1 MLEEG
6 QNQEMAPV
14 THSLN
19 QNITRRSYKPSIIV
33 SYMEQI
39 TLISDSL

>member
-1 MLEEG
+1 MLAEDH
-6 QNQEMAPV
+6 NQEMAPV

-19 QNITRRSYKPSIIV
+19 QNITRGSYIPSIIA